1 MNLYEIQDEILACV
15 DTDTGEIIDT
25 THLEAL
31 QMERSQ
37 KIRNIACWI
46 KNLSADIKAFDEE
59 EKSFHIRKVTAKNK
73 VESLKQYLA
82 DVLHGERI
90 KDVEFSIG
98 WRKSQSVE
106 IDDNATIPTKFLIP
120 VPDKID
126 KISLKEA
133 MKHGAVL
140 PGIRLVEKNNIQI
153 R

>member
-1 MNLYEIQDEILACV
+1 MSIQDGWCCLADLVFGRWCSSQ
-15 DTDTGEIIDT
+15 D
-25 THLEAL
+25 EAGL
-31 QMERSQ
+31 NA
-37 KIRNIACWI
+37 RNI
-46 KNLSADIKAFDEE
+46 
-59 EKSFHIRKVTAKNK
+59 
-73 VESLKQYLA
+73 Q
-82 DVLHGERI
+82 
-90 KDVEFSIG
+90 
-98 WRKSQSVE
+98 KSQSVE